1 MAREMD
7 QGSAAGT
14 SRIAKGSQ
22 LKGDVIG
29 GEALVVEGRVD
40 GSVRLPEGTVTVQS
54 GGLVSGD
61 VHARRVIV
69 EGRIEGELEAVDDL
83 TVTETGQVEGKIST
97 PKLSLR
103 EGGKL
108 QGQVDMGEKSRS
120 AAPAKSAPP
129 RDQSKGDEREEK
141 RQAQGS
147 PSPAPA

>member
-1 MAREMD
+1 MARDIE
-7 QGSAAGT
+7 QGAAAGT

-22 LKGDVIG
+22 LNGDVIG
-29 GEALVVEGRVD
+29 GEALIVEGKVE
-40 GSVRLPEGTVTVQS
+40 GTIRLPEGTVTVQS

-61 VHARRVIV
+61 VHARRVVI
-69 EGRIEGELEAVDDL
+69 EGRVEGELEALDEL
-83 TVTETGQVEGKIST
+83 TVTETGQIEGKIST

-120 AAPAKSAPP
+120 EAPAKAAARS
-129 RDQSKGDEREEK
+129 RDDDREEK

-147 PSPAPA
+147 PTPAPA